1 VRAAG
6 YEDRQ
11 VAFDVA
17 GDEATVVDVTLQRV
31 PVSPT
36 PTTPGDQV
44 TTLPSDGVQSDA
56 DLTTEADQSEPR
68 SRPLSSFSFRPL
80 GGVGLLIF
88 GGCMNLLMSHGLF

>member
-1 VRAAG
+1 MRAVG

-17 GDEATVVDVTLQRV
+17 GDEATVVNVTLQRV

-44 TTLPSDGVQSDA
+44 TTLPSDDV
-56 DLTTEADQSEPR
+56 TTEADQSEPR

-88 GGCMNLLMSHGLF
+88 GGCMNLLLSHGLF